1 MVQLLLLPPRPRQSL
16 DEHAIDATALCGYD
30 SEMVERVISGGQT
43 GADQAGL
50 AAAKLLGIPTG
61 GCMRRGWLTEDGS
74 RSDLA
79 AAYGLPEAETAVI
92 PPWGV
97 AVFLVPSR

>member
-16 DEHAIDATALCGYD
+16 DERAIDATALCGYD

-50 AAAKLLGIPTG
+50 AAAKLL